1 MSTSSA
7 TERPGRLRRRGQAA
21 VETMMLA
28 FMVAV
33 IVVATFHLWKVTW
46 ASQNAHIRAREAV
59 LHGTTYMS
67 GPKAA
72 ATSGGGQIF
81 DGSNYRKA
89 EWGQPISF
97 AASADDTIDSNT
109 QIAVTATITE

>member
-1 MSTSSA
+1 
-7 TERPGRLRRRGQAA
+7 
-21 VETMMLA
+21 MLA

-67 GPKAA
+67 GPKAG

-81 DGSNYRKA
+81 DGNNYRKA
-89 EWGQPISF
+89 EWGQSINF
-97 AASADDTIDSNT
+97 TASADDTIDSNT